1 MSHPD
6 LAENPIFKQVS
17 SSRMC
22 YTHALE
28 VPDLATLKGIL
39 MTAAD
44 EFAGIY
50 KNDDIV
56 QFLSTMEIICT
67 QEDEE
72 DEVYAFNMREFLET
86 YLDAN

>member
-1 MSHPD
+1 MSYPD

-22 YTHALE
+22 YTHAFE
-28 VPDLATLKGIL
+28 VPDLLTLKSL
-39 MTAAD
+39 LTNAAD

-72 DEVYAFNMREFLET
+72 DEVYAFNIHEFVET
-86 YLDAN
+86 YVNAN

>member
-1 MSHPD
+1 
-6 LAENPIFKQVS
+6 
-17 SSRMC
+17 MC

-28 VPDLATLKGIL
+28 VPDLMTLKGTL
-39 MTAAD
+39 MTAVD

-50 KNDDIV
+50 SKQDVLD
-56 QFLSTMEIICT
+56 FLSTMEIICT
-67 QEDEE
+67 EDSEE

>member
-44 EFAGIY
+44 EFAGIQ

-56 QFLSTMEIICT
+56 QFLSTMDIICT
-67 QEDEE
+67 EDSEE
-72 DEVYAFNMREFLET
+72 DEVYAFNIHEFVET
-86 YLDAN
+86 YVNAN

>member
-1 MSHPD
+1 MSYPD

-44 EFAGIY
+44 EFAGIH

-56 QFLSTMEIICT
+56 QFLSTMDIICT
-67 QEDEE
+67 EYSEE
-72 DEVYAFNMREFLET
+72 DEVYAFNIHEFVET
-86 YLDAN
+86 YVNAN

>member
-6 LAENPIFKQVS
+6 LTENPIFKQVS

-28 VPDLATLKGIL
+28 VPDLITLKGTL
-39 MTAAD
+39 MTAVD

-56 QFLSTMEIICT
+56 QFLSTMDIICT
-67 QEDEE
+67 EDSEE
-72 DEVYAFNMREFLET
+72 DEVYAFNMREFVET
-86 YLDAN
+86 YVNAN

>member
-28 VPDLATLKGIL
+28 VPDLMTLKGTL
-39 MTAAD
+39 MTAVD
-44 EFAGIY
+44 EFAGIHS
-50 KNDDIV
+50 KQDVLD
-56 QFLSTMEIICT
+56 FLSTMDIICT
-67 QEDEE
+67 DDSEE